1 MSTVQQYGAG
11 NNVVVPQGGFLIRTF
26 TDNITA
32 STTHTAAG
40 GVALVSDLNTVLTA
54 SANDAVT
61 LPVSV
66 PGMDIEVSNYSANT
80 IQIWPNAA
88 GTKTEQINALG
99 ANISFSLAAGKTAEF
114 YCTASGQWYSTL
126 TA

>member
-1 MSTVQQYGAG
+1 MSLVQQYGSN
-11 NNVVVPQGGFLIRTF
+11 NNVVVPQGGFLIRSA

-32 STTHTAAG
+32 GTTHTQAG
-40 GVALVSDLNTVLTA
+40 GTPLVSDLNTVLTA
-54 SANDAVT
+54 SNNDAVT

-88 GTKTEQINALG
+88 GTKSEQINALG
-99 ANISFSLAAGKTAEF
+99 ANVAFSLAANKTAEF
-114 YCTASGQWYSTL
+114 YCTASGQ
-126 TA
+126 